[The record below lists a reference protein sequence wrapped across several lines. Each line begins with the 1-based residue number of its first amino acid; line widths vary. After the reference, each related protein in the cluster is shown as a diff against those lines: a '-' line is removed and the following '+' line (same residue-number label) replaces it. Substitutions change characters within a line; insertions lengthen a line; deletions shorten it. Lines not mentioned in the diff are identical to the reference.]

1 MNPTGTRILGAYAM
15 KKPGIRLTLNRAALG
30 LVPLLPLL
38 MGGCEDDN
46 VDVVAIVAIAAEL
59 VLQILFLVL

>member
-1 MNPTGTRILGAYAM
+1 M
-15 KKPGIRLTLNRAALG
+15 KKPVIRLTLNRAALG
-30 LVPLLPLL
+30 LMPLLPLL

>member
-1 MNPTGTRILGAYAM
+1 M
-15 KKPGIRLTLNRAALG
+15 KKPLIRLTLNRAALG
-30 LVPLLPLL
+30 LVPLL